1 MRAMAGN
8 LKGSSPHTRGA
19 RPPVV
24 ENQVARR
31 IIPAYAGSTSVPR
44 HTTRTAADHP
54 RIRGEHVF
62 LSSLGGLS
70 PGSSPHTRGARV
82 EVGVLRVAGGII
94 PAYAGSTPWFGRGSI
109 MATWIIPAYAGS
121 TPSPEGSIRRRT
133 DHPRIRGEHLTT
145 ATAAEKTSGSSPHTR
160 GARGELEDLGAAVR
174 IIPAYAGST
183 ARIGGRSWRSPDHP
197 RIRGEHN
204 LGEECSREGTG
215 SSPHTRGAPGV
226 DDVGLQGR
234 GIIPAYAGSTSRRR
248 PPGRPPADHP
258 RIRGEHIEEKT
269 SGPAARGSSPHTR
282 GARQQPGPGGLPPG
296 IIPAYAGST
305 SRRSCAGRSPWDHPR
320 IRGEHRS
327 ASAEEWSTSGSSPHT
342 RGARRS
348 HRIRRHRGRII
359 PAYAGSTRYTV
370 RPCTTVRDH
379 PRIRGEHTTLVPG
392 TMADEGSSPHT
403 RGAPEKTRERSENA
417 RIIPAYAGST

>member
-258 RIRGEHIEEKT
+258 RIRGEHG
-269 SGPAARGSSPHTR
+269 SSPAREGCHQGSSPHTR
-282 GARQQPGPGGLPPG
+282 GALPGGRARGGRPG

-305 SRRSCAGRSPWDHPR
+305 AAPRPRSGRRRDHPR
-320 IRGEHRS
+320 IRGEH
-327 ASAEEWSTSGSSPHT
+327 AGAIGFGATAAGSSPHT
-342 RGARRS
+342 RGARD
-348 HRIRRHRGRII
+348 IR
-359 PAYAGSTRYTV
+359 
-370 RPCTTVRDH
+370 
-379 PRIRGEHTTLVPG
+379 
-392 TMADEGSSPHT
+392 
-403 RGAPEKTRERSENA
+403 
-417 RIIPAYAGST
+417 